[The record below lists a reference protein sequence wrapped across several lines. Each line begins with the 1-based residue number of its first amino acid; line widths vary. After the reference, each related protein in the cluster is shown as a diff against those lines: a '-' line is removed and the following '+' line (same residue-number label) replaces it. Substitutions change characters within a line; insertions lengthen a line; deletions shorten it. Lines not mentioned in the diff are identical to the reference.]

1 MSKSIIERPIYQI
14 INYIYAFFMTNLYF
28 LLLISPFIVV
38 YYLAEFTVQN
48 ILLYYVTLIP
58 FGPAFAALLKTMDKL
73 ISDKVIRPT
82 ADFWQFFV
90 RNFKVSTKYWLI
102 QWTILVILIIDIY
115 YANLNIPS
123 LSIVFL
129 IFIVFFLL
137 LILYTFPILTR
148 FEVKLKNLFIVS
160 IYSLFRYI
168 KVTLLN
174 ATTLL
179 AFGVIYYI
187 VPGITVLFF
196 MSLICFFI
204 MYNLQPVFNQLE
216 AQFLNQEE

>member
-28 LLLISPFIVV
+28 LLLISPFIMV

-73 ISDKVIRPT
+73 ISDKAIRPT

-90 RNFKVSTKYWLI
+90 QNFKVSIKYWLI

-129 IFIVFFLL
+129 IFILFFLL
-137 LILYTFPILTR
+137 LMLYTFPILTR
-148 FEVKLKNLFIVS
+148 FEVKMKNLFVVS
-160 IYSLFRYI
+160 IYSMFRYL

-174 ATTLL
+174 ATTLI
-179 AFGVIYYI
+179 AFGIIYYA

-204 MYNLQPVFNQLE
+204 MYNLQSVFKLLE
-216 AQFLNQEE
+216 AQFLNQEK